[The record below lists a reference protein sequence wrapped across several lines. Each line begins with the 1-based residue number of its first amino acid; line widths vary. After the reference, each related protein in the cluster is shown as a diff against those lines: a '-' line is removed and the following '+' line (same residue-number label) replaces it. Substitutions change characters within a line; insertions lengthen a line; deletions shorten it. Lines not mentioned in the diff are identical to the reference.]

1 MTVVSRV
8 VAMMLVILVAL
19 PGDMDALVSR
29 AAPTP
34 SLIVHWDGEP
44 PSVCLTTAPQRS
56 KLVSP
61 HEVRSEFD
69 EGDDLATDSGDLAFA
84 AWIGSIDWPRPVVI
98 QLPCEPLPVS
108 FRHIPSWRLLGRY
121 RC

>member
-8 VAMMLVILVAL
+8 VAMLLVILVAL
-19 PGDMDALVSR
+19 PGDMDAVVSR

-34 SLIVHWDGEP
+34 RVIVHGERE
-44 PSVCLTTAPQRS
+44 PSLVCVTTAPQRS
-56 KLVSP
+56 KLISP

-69 EGDDLATDSGDLAFA
+69 EGDDLATDPGDLAFA
-84 AWIGSIDWPRPVVI
+84 VWIGWIDWPRPVVI